1 MKLLAVPIF
10 IIFLFTQSFS
20 KWLIVAEFRL
30 NQDYIAKN
38 LCINR
43 NKPKMHC
50 NGKCQLMKK
59 LAAEEEQNTSGN
71 NSQTVKIT
79 SGLFM
84 QKAPVIALVA
94 LLPDPPS
101 YGRVFLIQNSS
112 SPKRSVFHPP
122 CTA

>member
-10 IIFLFTQSFS
+10 IIFLFTQTFS

-30 NQDYIAKN
+30 NQDYIAKS

-43 NKPKMHC
+43 NKPAMHC

-71 NSQTVKIT
+71 NAQTVKIT
-79 SGLFM
+79 GGLFM

-94 LLPDPPS
+94 YLPDPPS
-101 YGRVFLIQNSS
+101 YNRVFIIHASS

-122 CTA
+122 GTA

>member
-10 IIFLFTQSFS
+10 LIFLFTQTFS

-30 NQDYIAKN
+30 NQDFIAKN

-43 NKPKMHC
+43 SKPKLHC

-59 LAAEEEQNTSGN
+59 LAAEEEQSTMGN
-71 NSQTVKIT
+71 NAQTVKIT
-79 SGLFM
+79 GGLFM
-84 QKAPVIALVA
+84 QKAPVIALAA
-94 LLPDPPS
+94 LLPGQPA
-101 YGRVFLIQNSS
+101 YNQVFIMHESNS
-112 SPKRSVFHPP
+112 PVRSVFHPP

>member
-10 IIFLFTQSFS
+10 IIFLFTQTFS

-30 NQDYIAKN
+30 NQDYITKN

-59 LAAEEEQNTSGN
+59 LAAEEEQNTAGN
-71 NSQTVKIT
+71 NTKTVKIT
-79 SGLFM
+79 GGLFM
-84 QKAPVIALVA
+84 EKAPVMALVA
-94 LLPDPPS
+94 LLPELPS
-101 YGRVFLIQNSS
+101 YNQVFIMHKPTSAIS
-112 SPKRSVFHPP
+112 SVFHPP

>member
-10 IIFLFTQSFS
+10 IIFLLTQTFS

-59 LAAEEEQNTSGN
+59 LAVEEEQTTTGN
-71 NSQTVKIT
+71 NAPTVKIT
-79 SGLFM
+79 GGLFM
-84 QKAPVIALVA
+84 QKAPVFALVA
-94 LLPDPPS
+94 FLPDPPT
-101 YGRVFLIQNSS
+101 YNRVFILHEST

-122 CTA
+122 SAA